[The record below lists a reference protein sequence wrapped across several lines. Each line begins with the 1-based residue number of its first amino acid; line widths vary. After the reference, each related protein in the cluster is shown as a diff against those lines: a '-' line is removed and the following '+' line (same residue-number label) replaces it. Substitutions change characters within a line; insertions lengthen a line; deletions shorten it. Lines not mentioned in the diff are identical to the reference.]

1 LSEKAAIERAI
12 KNLKEAAVKDF
23 GRQVLGDQE
32 FPRIFSFGS
41 LVPKEGASIADQI
54 EAMEKQTELGKWLTR
69 KFQKKPEG
77 VAAPKSWI
85 TRTLRRLQ
93 GTEIVVVTN
102 GGWDDVACDYGHY
115 YSKKLLVAF
124 AQEKGL
130 TVYELEYGNAVRE
143 KLEPLLGATSKVSA
157 VSIMGH
163 GDETRITGYLMKVL
177 MEPSNYPMLRNR
189 SGDYLSCKYGL
200 SASQRL
206 GSGAGELAEQSC
218 TEDFVFNCTSNAPEQ
233 DTSAHWYFES
243 FYEYSR
249 TQCLGLLHG
258 PSTLEAVKKW
268 EDSISRAPYLD
279 KYYLR
284 GDRDA
289 MQWPGLEQSGWG
301 PSQQQDQ
308 DRLEAAVEDAIRWST
323 PWTGPGLYEGSMDPL
338 PAGEYALEF
347 RKRIGGQ
354 IVARATRSIIVTQA
368 PSGIEVEAPTE
379 GQHFTTADR
388 IPLKCQVK

>member
-1 LSEKAAIERAI
+1 MSEKAAIERAI

-23 GRQVLGDQE
+23 GRQVLGDKE
-32 FPRIFSFGS
+32 FPRIFGFDS
-41 LVPKEGASIADQI
+41 LVPKKGSSISDQI

-77 VAAPKSWI
+77 ILLPKSRI

-102 GGWDDVACDYGHY
+102 GGWDDIACDYGHY

-130 TVYELEYGNAVRE
+130 IVYELEYGNAVRE

-163 GDETRITGYLMKVL
+163 GDETTITGYMMKVL
-177 MEPSNYPMLRNR
+177 MEPSNYPLLRNR
-189 SGDYLSCKYGL
+189 SGSYLSCKYGR

-206 GSGAGELAEQSC
+206 GSGAGEFAEQSC
-218 TEDFVFNCTSNAPEQ
+218 TEDFVFNCTSNIPEQ
-233 DTSAHWYFES
+233 DTSGHWYFES
-243 FYEYSR
+243 FYEYDRS
-249 TQCLGLLHG
+249 QCVGLLHG
-258 PSTLEAVKKW
+258 PSTVEAVKKW
-268 EDSISRAPYLD
+268 NDSISRAGYLD
-279 KYYLR
+279 RYYLQ
-284 GDRDA
+284 GDLDY
-289 MQWPGLEQSGWG
+289 MQWPGIDASGWG
-301 PSQQQDQ
+301 PSQQQDL
-308 DRLEAAVEDAIRWST
+308 DCLEAAVGDAIRWST

-347 RKRIGGQ
+347 RKRIDGQ
-354 IVARATRSIIVTQA
+354 IVARATRSITVTQA
-368 PSGIEVEAPTE
+368 PSGIEVQEPTE
-379 GQHFTTADR
+379 GQQLTTADR
-388 IPLKCQVK
+388 IPIKLRVK